1 MENSVDI
8 TNIHD
13 VIFREL
19 FSNPSKAA
27 EIITAALPPA
37 VIQKL
42 QLNTLAL
49 LKTGYAD
56 ENLSEHFA
64 DVLYRCQTINK
75 KQLTIAILIEHKSYP
90 EKYIHLQLLR
100 YISLGWQ
107 QQLKEKEAPTLIIPI
122 VFYHGKT
129 AWKYVSLTEIL
140 GIDESLAVFKR
151 YIPAFEY
158 AKLDLQQAS
167 DEQILYSLFQNALI
181 KFMSLLFKHYHEK
194 AYVVSQLSFWLT
206 LVEELDLTDD
216 SEQYYV
222 GLCFRYLL
230 EKIKVSQSKLMKVLK
245 EKKKA
250 KTPWDRFVEKYV
262 GEGIKQGIKEG
273 KIEGKL
279 EIAKRM
285 LREGLDSALIIKL
298 TGLSEEQL
306 LSLQGDN

>member
-1 MENSVDI
+1 LDNI

-27 EIITAALPPA
+27 EIITAALLPA
-37 VIQKL
+37 ATEKL
-42 QLNTLAL
+42 QLDTLAL
-49 LKTGYAD
+49 LKAGYTD

-107 QQLKEKEAPTLIIPI
+107 QQLKAKEPPTPIIPI
-122 VFYHGKT
+122 VFYHGSTK
-129 AWKYVSLTEIL
+129 WQYVSLSEML
-140 GIDESLAVFKR
+140 GIDESLAVFKP
-151 YIPAFEY
+151 YTPDFEY
-158 AKLDLQQAS
+158 AKLDLQQAG
-167 DEQILYSLFQNALI
+167 DEQILHSLFNDAII
-181 KFMSLLFKHYHEK
+181 KLMSLLFKHYHER
-194 AYVVSQLSFWLT
+194 AYVVSQLSVWLT
-206 LVEELDLTDD
+206 LVEESDLTDET
-216 SEQYYV
+216 EQYYV

-230 EKIKVSQSKLMKVLK
+230 EKIKVSKSKLMKVLK

-250 KTPWDRFVEKYV
+250 KTPWDRFVEEYTAK
-262 GEGIKQGIKEG
+262 GKKEGIKEG
-273 KIEGKL
+273 KLEGKM
-279 EIAKRM
+279 EIAKQM
-285 LREGLDSALIIKL
+285 LLEGLDNALIIKL

-306 LSLQGDN
+306 LSLQADI